1 MSGGFRVSDSTIET
15 AAAALFERL
24 HNVAPEFVTWAE
36 TEVSEE
42 ERDAYRSE
50 ARAALSAALP
60 SLVVEIR
67 EQIAGEIE
75 AVPLQRRP
83 RTPGSMLTS
92 TDLTARQMRDAAARV
107 ARGDAG

>member
-1 MSGGFRVSDSTIET
+1 VTSGGFRVSDSTIET

-36 TEVSEE
+36 NEVSEE

-60 SLVVEIR
+60 SLVAEIR

-75 AVPLQRRP
+75 SHGARRKGDNRLCGLIP
-83 RTPGSMLTS
+83 V
-92 TDLTARQMRDAAARV
+92 AAAGRI

>member
-15 AAAALFERL
+15 AAKAFWVGWDLDEE
-24 HNVAPEFVTWAE
+24 APEDRQQCLDDMRRTL
-36 TEVSEE
+36 
-42 ERDAYRSE
+42 
-50 ARAALSAALP
+50 AAVLP
-60 SLVVEIR
+60 SLVAEIR
-67 EQIAGEIE
+67 EQIASEIE